1 MSSLIEFMSYSVT
14 DRISQSHIITKLASI
29 DGDFDSGSMSY
40 SIPLAVSAIR
50 GVARRLY
57 TIFRP
62 PRFGMRDGV
71 RKTDGYTR
79 LPRLKLILA
88 EEAND
93 SDGHVMRL
101 RYITGQSVIEHFANF
116 RGPGLVPSKRSPT
129 SNFSSHPLSLSW
141 GRRSGA
147 RWASTIVTT
156 SAEPGL
162 PTREYLAY
170 LKSIYP
176 GHRAESGETVDGI
189 IRSSWYLVVAVAFGS
204 SNRPE
209 SVPKVF
215 QFVHDELTAASASI
229 EERRVV
235 VRRLKE
241 AIFKSG
247 LSCGYSRVSFKCC
260 NLKGKYLVE
269 YLCELR

>member
-1 MSSLIEFMSYSVT
+1 MSCSL
-14 DRISQSHIITKLASI
+14 H
-29 DGDFDSGSMSY
+29 
-40 SIPLAVSAIR
+40 LAVSASKGIT
-50 GVARRLY
+50 RRLY

-62 PRFGMRDGV
+62 PRFGMRDV
-71 RKTDGYTR
+71 VLETEGYTR

-88 EEAND
+88 EETND
-93 SDGHVMRL
+93 SKGHVMQL
-101 RYITGQSVIEHFANF
+101 RYITGQSGIEHFAEKS
-116 RGPGLVPSKRSPT
+116 RCPGLVPSKRSPT
-129 SNFSSHPLSLSW
+129 SYSSGHPLFLSW
-141 GRRSGA
+141 GRVTGA
-147 RWASTIVTT
+147 RWASTTAT
-156 SAEPGL
+156 SSAGSGL
-162 PTREYLAY
+162 PTKEYLAY

-189 IRSSWYLVVAVAFGS
+189 IRSSWYLIVAVAFGS

-209 SVPKVF
+209 AVPKVF
-215 QFVHDELTAASASI
+215 QLVHDELIAASASI

-260 NLKGKYLVE
+260 NLKAKYLVE
-269 YLCELR
+269 YLGKLR